1 MANFR
6 VTYENKTGAK
16 LHTTVSGNNAT
27 EARGN
32 AQAKLCNS
40 SSFKKIVAVV
50 KV

>member
-6 VTYENKTGAK
+6 AIYETKTGAK
-16 LHTTVSGNNAT
+16 FHTNVSAT
-27 EARGN
+27 TAGEAKEK
-32 AQAKLCNS
+32 AKAKLANS